1 MDDLAAPLR
10 SRIETSLPGDAA
22 GPPRA
27 EQPIRLST
35 DPAEIDLDWLH
46 PALSERAYWALG
58 RSRETVERSIAR
70 SLCFSALRGDRQVG
84 FARVVTDEAT
94 FGWVCDVFVDE
105 AERGQG
111 TGIRLVEAIA
121 GDPRLDGLRLM
132 LATRD
137 AGELYERYA
146 GFEPLRNPERLMERP
161 RRS

>member
-1 MDDLAAPLR
+1 MPAEDP
-10 SRIETSLPGDAA
+10 DAA
-22 GPPRA
+22 SSVR
-27 EQPIRLST
+27 IST
-35 DPAEIDLDWLH
+35 DPADVDLDWLTA
-46 PALSERAYWALG
+46 ALSERAYWALG
-58 RSRETVERSIAR
+58 RPRDAIERSVAA

-111 TGIRLVEAIA
+111 IGVRLVEAIA
-121 GDPRLDGLRLM
+121 RDPRLDGLRLM

-137 AGELYERYA
+137 AGELYQRYG

-161 RRS
+161 RRP

>member
-10 SRIETSLPGDAA
+10 SRIETSVPGDAA
-22 GPPRA
+22 GPPRDG
-27 EQPIRLST
+27 EPIRLST
-35 DPAEIDLDWLH
+35 DPADIDLDWLH
-46 PALSERAYWALG
+46 PALSERAYWAHG
-58 RSRETVERSIAR
+58 RTRETVERSIAR

-121 GDPRLDGLRLM
+121 RDPRLDGLRLM

-137 AGELYERYA
+137 AGELYERHG
-146 GFEPLRNPERLMERP
+146 GFEPLRNPGRLMERP